1 MTREEGESA
10 IEFAARVKAEIA
22 TKGGL
27 VELDW
32 DGQLKRQKVKPEW
45 VKMQQLHFSQTLEVS
60 PVKEV
65 KELKTEKVSPVA
77 EDAGIDVQLNR
88 TVEEL
93 K

>member
-22 TKGGL
+22 LKGGL

-45 VKMQQLHFSQTLEVS
+45 VKMQQLKFSRTLDV
-60 PVKEV
+60 PP
-65 KELKTEKVSPVA
+65 LKPQ
-77 EDAGIDVQLNR
+77 EDLIDNGIDVNKA
-88 TVEEL
+88 TEEIREQQ
-93 K
+93 